1 MRAEVAVS
9 KLHPTIASIEEGPHR
24 LISRHID
31 RAFRAILR
39 GEGVTTTG
47 RVITLVTGEA
57 HPFGNFACV
66 TDPADLESIDEAV
79 RSLNGCGGPSA
90 VLCAG
95 DAPAACAAHLA
106 AAGYTIPSPMPCMA
120 VEIERLR
127 ETPLAPGFEFIR
139 VCNAAHGE
147 AWAEAFGA
155 GYELPPRTGAAWGP
169 NRAGVNYAAD
179 TPLEYFGIVKDGRIV
194 CTSVVYYHDGVAGIY
209 GVSTLPAERRK
220 GLGAFA
226 TAEPLRRAL
235 GRGYRVGI
243 LQASQAGR
251 PVYQR
256 IGFQEFGGVPLFVRM
271 GA

>member
-1 MRAEVAVS
+1 MSRP
-9 KLHPTIASIEEGPHR
+9 HPSIASIGQGLHA

-31 RAFRAILR
+31 RAFRTILR
-39 GEGVTTTG
+39 GEGVTTSPG
-47 RVITLVTGEA
+47 VITLVTGEA

-66 TDPADLESIDEAV
+66 TDPADPESIDEAV

-95 DAPAACAAHLA
+95 DAPEASAAHLA
-106 AAGYTIPSPMPCMA
+106 ASGYTVPSPMPCMA

-127 ETPLAPGFEFIR
+127 ETPLAPGYEFIR
-139 VCNAAHGE
+139 VCNAAHGD

-155 GYELPPRTGAAWGP
+155 GYELPPRTGASWGP
-169 NRAGVNYAAD
+169 NRAGVNYATD
-179 TPLEYFGIVKDGRIV
+179 VPLEYFGIVKDGRIV

-209 GVSTLPAERRK
+209 GVSTLPAERGN

-226 TAEPLRRAL
+226 TAEPLKRAL

-243 LQASQAGR
+243 LQASEAGR

-256 IGFQEFGGVPLFVRM
+256 IGFLEFGSVPLFLKM
-271 GA
+271 NP

>member
-1 MRAEVAVS
+1 M
-9 KLHPTIASIEEGPHR
+9 ASIGQGLHA
-24 LISRHID
+24 LISAHVD
-31 RAFRAILR
+31 AAFRAILR
-39 GEGVTTTG
+39 GEGVTTSP

-66 TDPADLESIDEAV
+66 TDPADHASIDEAV
-79 RSLNGCGGPSA
+79 RTLEGCGGPSA

-95 DAPAACAAHLA
+95 DTPEASAARLA

-120 VEIERLR
+120 VDIERLG
-127 ETPLAPGFEFIR
+127 ETPLAPGYEFIR
-139 VCNAAHGE
+139 VGNTAEGN

-179 TPLEYFGIVKDGRIV
+179 TPLEYFGIVKEGRMV

-209 GVSTLPAERRK
+209 GVSTLPAERGK
-220 GLGAFA
+220 GLGAYA

-243 LQASQAGR
+243 LQASAAGL

-256 IGFQEFGGVPLFVRM
+256 IGFQEFGSVPLFVRM
-271 GA
+271 NP

>member
-1 MRAEVAVS
+1 MS
-9 KLHPTIASIEEGPHR
+9 SPHSSIASIGEGLHA

-47 RVITLVTGEA
+47 RVITLITGEA

-66 TDPADLESIDEAV
+66 TDPADPASIDEAV
-79 RSLNGCGGPSA
+79 RTLDGCGGPSA
-90 VLCAG
+90 VLCAA
-95 DAPAACAAHLA
+95 DAPEACASRLA

-120 VEIERLR
+120 VDIERLP
-127 ETPLAPGFEFIR
+127 ETPLAPGYEFTRI
-139 VCNAAHGE
+139 CNAAQGD
-147 AWAEAFGA
+147 AWGEAFGA

-169 NRAGVNYAAD
+169 NRAGVNYATD
-179 TPLEYFGIVKDGRIV
+179 TPLEYFGIAKRGRTV
-194 CTSVVYYHDGVAGIY
+194 CTSVVYYHDGVTGIY
-209 GVSTLPAERRK
+209 GVSTLPAERGK
-220 GLGAFA
+220 GLGAYA

-243 LQASQAGR
+243 LQASAAGL

-256 IGFQEFGGVPLFVRM
+256 IGFQEFGSVPLFVKM